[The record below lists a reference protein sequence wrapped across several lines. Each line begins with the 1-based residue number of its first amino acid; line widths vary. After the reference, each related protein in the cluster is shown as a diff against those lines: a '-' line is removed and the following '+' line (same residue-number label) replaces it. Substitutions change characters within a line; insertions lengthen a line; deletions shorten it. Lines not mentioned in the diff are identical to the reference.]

1 MYPFRFLYHL
11 KKKVGNKA
19 RVEGSICN
27 AYLME
32 EISNFCSLYFENDV
46 DTKASDLGLNVGQQH
61 INVDASLPEIFSCNL
76 GNGSVKV
83 YAVTLTRRII
93 MSHIDMSLIIA
104 GCLENMSGIFLTHF
118 SILKSMFSY
127 VKISYF
133 DNIMK

>member
-61 INVDASLPEIFSCNL
+61 INVDASLLEIFSCNL
-76 GNGSVKV
+76 GNVSVKGV
-83 YAVTLTRRII
+83 HCYINEKDYNVAHRYVLNNCGL
-93 MSHIDMSLIIA
+93 H
-104 GCLENMSGIFLTHF
+104 GEYEWYF
-118 SILKSMFSY
+118 SNSF
-127 VKISYF
+127 
-133 DNIMK
+133 